1 MRKYVLIPDSFKGTL
16 SSREVCQIVAEAI
29 RSQEPEAEICAIP
42 VADGGEG
49 TVDAFLSAVGGQQVP
64 VACTGPYGEA
74 ITACYGLLPDGSAVV
89 EMAAAAGLPMVGE
102 NRDPEKTT
110 TYGVGQLIRHAAHHG
125 AKRLVLALGGSATN
139 DGGCGAAAAVGV
151 KFYRATGESFVP
163 VGGTLKDIH
172 RIDTS
177 GMDPAVRSIPILTM
191 CDIDN
196 PLCGPTGASA
206 VFGPQKGADA
216 AMVRRLDD
224 GLRQLAA
231 LLERDV
237 GRDVLNLPGGG
248 AAGGFGAGAAAFFAS
263 PLQMGIDV
271 VLALTDFD
279 RRAASGQP
287 EPAGQGGGGRGPPR
301 QGAGRSRGGAG
312 GRQRYGRGRRVR
324 RRRQRRVPHQS
335 PAPALQRG
343 QGALPGKSALYRRKP
358 HAVLP
363 CGTAMKYGIFGKIQ
377 ANRERQP
384 QRAAAFLILW
394 YDLHFPVM
402 VYNRISILGSNG
414 VRAPF
419 QTREERLWREALS

>member
-89 EMAAAAGLPMVGE
+89 EMAAAAGLPMAGE

-163 VGGTLKDIH
+163 VGGTLKEIY
-172 RIDTS
+172 RIDIS

-216 AMVRRLDD
+216 AHGRAVHRVAVDLRGVEQRLGGDAAPVQA
-224 GLRQLAA
+224 GAAYLAA
-231 LLERDV
+231 LHH
-237 GRDVLNLPGGG
+237 GG
-248 AAGGFGAGAAAFFAS
+248 A
-263 PLQMGIDV
+263 
-271 VLALTDFD
+271 
-279 RRAASGQP
+279 
-287 EPAGQGGGGRGPPR
+287 
-301 QGAGRSRGGAG
+301 
-312 GRQRYGRGRRVR
+312 
-324 RRRQRRVPHQS
+324 
-335 PAPALQRG
+335 
-343 QGALPGKSALYRRKP
+343 
-358 HAVLP
+358 
-363 CGTAMKYGIFGKIQ
+363 
-377 ANRERQP
+377 QP
-384 QRAAAFLILW
+384 QRRSTQRGSIAAGACADDDQLIIHC
-394 YDLHFPVM
+394 YSSGCQ
-402 VYNRISILGSNG
+402 RTTG
-414 VRAPF
+414 
-419 QTREERLWREALS
+419 